1 MELKKNPKYDLEG
14 KRPLFLS
21 IGLVVAL
28 FCVTIAFN
36 WRSEYDPVIIR
47 PNEIYFDELP
57 IIYNTKI
64 EPPKPVVKPEKSKVI
79 QPNTPTRIVAADDDE
94 TVTLIKAVDA
104 PNNEYQFDNLPIAD
118 APIDVEP
125 DVIHDYVEAMPEFP
139 GGMQAFYAFIAK
151 EIKYPHA
158 ARKMNV
164 TGRVYVQFVIDK
176 DGSITDV
183 KTVKGI
189 GLGCDKEA
197 ERVIGLLPNFI
208 PGKQRGRPVKVKMI
222 LPITFRLN

>member
-36 WRSEYDPVIIR
+36 WRSEYDPVIIQ

-64 EPPKPVVKPEKSKVI
+64 EPPKPVVKPEKSKI
-79 QPNTPTRIVAADDDE
+79 IKPNTPTKIVAASEDE
-94 TVTLIKAVDA
+94 TVELIKVVEASTDD
-104 PNNEYQFDNLPIAD
+104 EFDNLPIAD

-125 DVIHDYVEAMPEFP
+125 EVIHDFVESMPEFP
-139 GGMQAFYAFIAK
+139 GGMKAFYAFISK
-151 EIKYPHA
+151 EINYPHA
-158 ARKMNV
+158 ARKMNMS
-164 TGRVYVQFVIDK
+164 GRVYVQFVIDK

-208 PGKQRGRPVKVKMI
+208 PGKQRGRAVKVKMI
-222 LPITFRLN
+222 LPITFMLN